1 MIKQAQNSLNNKK
14 FKSNTF
20 LSYFFPF
27 FMILAQYPIFSTFTV
42 GILIIMAYTIVY
54 YSTVSKKI
62 YVHKYLLYL
71 TLYITLMEIFDMLR
85 GGFVRDGQINSIIMM
100 YIWLFIISVSSSII
114 DMKKMYKVFSVI
126 GIVSIGVIIYQS
138 IFIYGFHQPMKPI
151 PILPIPSSH
160 SFVWESAMRPSG
172 FFTEPAAYVSY
183 ILPLLFLTIYYKK
196 YLFSGLIIFSILLSG
211 SSSGIIFLAIYAF
224 YSTFFLIKKL
234 YKKIILIIGFILATY
249 LFFTVGIF
257 DSAIK
262 KIATTDFEHQI
273 RVTKGFLVYY
283 DMSLSEKLFG
293 IVGSLGHYI
302 LSHIENFPWANIYII
317 NDKVR
322 LLDYITSFS
331 GEMVKSG
338 IFAALLYIMIF
349 YKMFKYDN
357 KEFKGMLL
365 LIIISTF
372 ISSFAYN
379 AWFAYSYIIYFVMIN
394 PKVNKNFII
403 LKFGDKK

>member
-42 GILIIMAYTIVY
+42 GILIIMVYTILY

-71 TLYITLMEIFDMLR
+71 TLYITLMEVFDMLR

-100 YIWLFIISVSSSII
+100 YIWIFIISVSSSII
-114 DMKKMYKVFSVI
+114 DMKKMYKVFLVI
-126 GIVSIGVIIYQS
+126 GMVSIGIIIYQS
-138 IFIYGFHQPMKPI
+138 IYIYGFHQPMKPI
-151 PILPIPSSH
+151 AILPIPSSH
-160 SFVWESAMRPSG
+160 SFVWEPAMRPSG

-196 YLFSGLIIFSILLSG
+196 HLFSGFIIFSILLSG

-224 YSTFFLIKKL
+224 YSTFFLIKSI
-234 YKKIILIIGFILATY
+234 YKKIMLVAGFVLATY
-249 LFFTVGIF
+249 LFFSVGIF
-257 DSAIK
+257 DSAIE
-262 KIATTDFEHQI
+262 KITKTDFEHQI
-273 RVTKGFLVYY
+273 RVAKGFLIYY
-283 DMSLSEKLFG
+283 EMSLSEKLFG
-293 IVGSLGHYI
+293 IVGSVGNYI
-302 LSHIENFPWANIYII
+302 LADLHSFPWAENYII
-317 NDKVR
+317 YDKIR

-338 IFAALLYIMIF
+338 IFSSFLYIIIF

-372 ISSFAYN
+372 ISSFSYN

-403 LKFGDKK
+403 LKFGEKK